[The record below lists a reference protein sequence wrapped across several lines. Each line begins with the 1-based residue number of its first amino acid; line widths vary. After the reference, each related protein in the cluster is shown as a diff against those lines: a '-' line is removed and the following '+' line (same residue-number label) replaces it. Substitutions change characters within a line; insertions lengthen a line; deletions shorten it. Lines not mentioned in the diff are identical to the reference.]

1 MTQLMLMLMLAL
13 LQDPPEKAAF
23 DKGVKHLKSKV
34 SAGGWT
40 RSDKDPDLDV
50 PQTPARDEAHAEL
63 VLWTLVAAGVST
75 EDAALAKLLRLC
87 ADRPRWQTYN
97 VALLAMALHR
107 IDANA
112 HRDLIAQCGQFFL
125 DTQCKSGHWSYGS
138 GYKPAPR
145 RKFPAGPIKLKKG
158 ALPTGMELP
167 NAGDFSNSQFAA
179 LGVRACLE
187 AGVEFPEEMIRAA
200 REAWVKG
207 QLEDGS
213 WGYRSEQFAPK
224 GYATMT
230 YGGVGATAFFSKL
243 LKENAAEND
252 TVLRGLDWISKNFS
266 VETHPGF
273 LRQPEGKIALFYY
286 QLYAIERAGDLLG
299 ADKFGDHDWFARGCE
314 RLVKLQK
321 PGGAWADPSTESEL
335 AATCFAVLFLAR
347 PTPPLEVKP
356 GSRPRPGQIEARD
369 KGK

>member
-1 MTQLMLMLMLAL
+1 MLAL
-13 LQDPPEKAAF
+13 LIWTALQDPPEKAAVE
-23 DKGVKHLKSKV
+23 KGVKHLKSKV

-40 RSDKDPDLDV
+40 RADKDPDLDA
-50 PQTPARDEAHAEL
+50 PQTPAREEAHAEL
-63 VLWTLVAAGVST
+63 ALWTLAAAGVS
-75 EDAALAKLLRLC
+75 DKDPALQKLLKLC

-107 IDANA
+107 LDANA
-112 HRDLIAQCGQFFL
+112 HRDLLAQCGQFFL

-138 GYKPAPR
+138 GYKSAR
-145 RKFPAGPIKLKKG
+145 RKVPAGSIKLKKG
-158 ALPTGMELP
+158 TLPTGMELP

-179 LGVRACLE
+179 LGARACIE
-187 AGVEFPEEMIRAA
+187 GGVEFPDEMIRAA
-200 REAWVKG
+200 REAWVRG

-230 YGGVGATAFFSKL
+230 YGGVGATAFYSKC
-243 LKENAAEND
+243 LKESVAENE
-252 TVLRGLDWISKNFS
+252 TVARGLDWISKNFS

-273 LRQPEGKIALFYY
+273 LRQPEGKIAWFYY
-286 QLYAIERAGDLLG
+286 QLYAIERAGDSLG
-299 ADKFGDHDWFARGCE
+299 LDKFGEHDWYAKGCE

-321 PGGAWADPSTESEL
+321 PGGAWTDPSTESEL

-347 PTPPLEVKP
+347 ATPPLEVKP
-356 GSRPRPGQIEARD
+356 GSRPRPGQIETKD
-369 KGK
+369 K